1 MQCGTERP
9 FTGTFNDHNSDGA
22 SCASVC
28 GVCPVVLTRAPEG
41 VYVDIVSG
49 LPLFDARAK
58 FDAGCGWPSF
68 THPVHADH
76 VTEYRDTSH
85 GMERVEVRS
94 AVSDAHLGHVFTDGP
109 PPTRLRY
116 CINSVSLRFVPR
128 EEFRRQQ
135 QEGRVQASAS
145 CEEDVQLQPSIHLE
159 EAKQSL

>member
-1 MQCGTERP
+1 MTTIAMVRRVRLCVGCDWL
-9 FTGTFNDHNSDGA
+9 G
-22 SCASVC
+22 
-28 GVCPVVLTRAPEG
+28 PVVLTLAPAG

-145 CEEDVQLQPSIHLE
+145 DNGGSEEDVQLQPSIHLA